1 MNELIA
7 FVFALAL
14 ALTLAG
20 CSKEKS
26 NEKKC
31 LNRRCYNEKNH

>member
-14 ALTLAG
+14 ALTLVAT
-20 CSKEKS
+20 KR
-26 NEKKC
+26 NQT
-31 LNRRCYNEKNH
+31 RRSVLTRGCYNEKNH